1 MKKQRSRESTAAD
14 KPSPASI
21 AARVKPAAVR
31 SRSIMP
37 EHRVDN
43 GTRRAMV
50 AQAAYFRAEK
60 RGFASGGEV
69 DDWLEAEREI
79 ARMLDG

>member
-1 MKKQRSRESTAAD
+1 MIDMATRPDHDNTAT
-14 KPSPASI
+14 PRPAHAWLPTAI
-21 AARVKPAAVR
+21 DAEARR
-31 SRSIMP
+31 MMI
-37 EHRVDN
+37 
-43 GTRRAMV
+43 

-60 RGFASGGEV
+60 RGFAAGFAL